1 MATVLLRSNMHL
13 KAYPAFVMHAVV
25 RKATKLRLAGPVQG
39 RYFISSETLHSQL
52 QAHDAIL

>member
-1 MATVLLRSNMHL
+1 MHL

-25 RKATKLRLAGPVQG
+25 RNATKLRLAGPVQS
-39 RYFISSETLHSQL
+39 RHFVSSEKLQSQL